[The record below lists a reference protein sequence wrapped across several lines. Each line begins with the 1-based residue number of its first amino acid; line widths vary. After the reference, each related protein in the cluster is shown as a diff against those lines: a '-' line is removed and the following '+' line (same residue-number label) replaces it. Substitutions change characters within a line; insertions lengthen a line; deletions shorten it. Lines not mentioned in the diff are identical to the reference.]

1 MEWHFNVCCDENRTI
16 CNDCSDICCQ
26 SLQLFYH
33 GVKGRR
39 LSICCPFVVSSQLG
53 ANVKY
58 LHTVFQGVS
67 WLNGWYFRFPFDTK
81 QPLAYSVASILQFLF
96 TACISTITAVCV
108 AVGLGT
114 FLLAISLTKDI
125 QNDFILINKNAKSKR
140 KRGHALKQL
149 SELIQ
154 YHASAKQLSEPLLFE
169 LHLYSMQEYFMW

>member
-33 GVKGRR
+33 GVGGRR
-39 LSICCPFVVSSQLG
+39 LSICCPIVVSRQLWSSICIHS
-53 ANVKY
+53 Y
-58 LHTVFQGVS
+58 TF
-67 WLNGWYFRFPFDTK
+67 WWYFRFPFDTK
-81 QPLAYSVASILQFLF
+81 QPLGYSVASILQFLF
-96 TACISTITAVCV
+96 TSCIFTITAVCV